1 MMTPPTAAQA
11 TPTPENTPQ
20 DKATIARWR
29 CPNCGQMYF
38 CDAQEAPPDICH
50 YCRDMTT
57 WERLAEA

>member
-1 MMTPPTAAQA
+1 MTPPAATQA
-11 TPTPENTPQ
+11 TPPENNHPDQT
-20 DKATIARWR
+20 TIARWR

-38 CDAQEAPPDICH
+38 CDAKEDPPDMCH